1 MDLKTMKRIRLV
13 EVKPKNILLVLGIVL
28 STALSVAASLLL
40 SALVDLLSTADE
52 FDTQTVSYL
61 MGLLILLIASVVAS
75 ITLGTYLPLRV
86 SLRKS
91 MEYSRDVMD
100 GVLGMS
106 QRVFRGHERGY
117 YINLVTNSA
126 FTCGD
131 IYGTLNVELIGN
143 ALCVAL
149 LLVVAA
155 TVSPWISLVYVI
167 YIPLFVLVSRLPTR
181 RIASMQREGLPTQDA
196 FLTSTKKIVEN
207 KRPIN
212 VACAENYYAELYRR
226 RSGAY
231 LAFMERFR
239 WWETVADKLPQL
251 LSAVLTVISLAIA
264 AWLHFS
270 SGTTL
275 GTVLFTYELS
285 QLLQGPLNRC
295 LEIVVN
301 AQVNEAHV
309 ERIDRQE
316 AERAE
321 PSGYEG
327 LWQDQG
333 KLARIPE
340 GTLYASDE
348 RQRVLFHCE
357 DLAISKG
364 SLVVIKG
371 ANGTGKSSLTDLLT
385 GFADLGAFDGRV
397 GLDRSLSSAAYLSR
411 PILFVEGDVRE
422 NLFGTEP
429 NLMAAEV
436 LDIDFWDRDIAE
448 DGSNL
453 SFGEQQKLGLLRVF
467 SQDAN
472 VIVLDEPFQNLDRT
486 TIERLAS
493 YIAGLKG
500 SHSVIA
506 IMHSAELDGVADEIL
521 TIRNEG
527 LEVSGA
533 NADALKKGGETE

>member
-13 EVKPKNILLVLGIVL
+13 EVKPKNILLALGIVL

-40 SALVDLLSTADE
+40 SALVDLLSAADE

-106 QRVFRGHERGY
+106 QRAFRGHERGY

-149 LLVVAA
+149 LLVAAA
-155 TVSPWISLVYVI
+155 TVSPWICLVYVI
-167 YIPLFVLVSRLPTR
+167 YIPLFVLVSRLPSR

-207 KRPIN
+207 KRSIN
-212 VACAENYYAELYRR
+212 VARAENYHAELYRR

-239 WWETVADKLPQL
+239 WWETVADNLPQL

-301 AQVNEAHV
+301 AQVNEVHV
-309 ERIDRQE
+309 DRIDHQE
-316 AERAE
+316 AERTE

-327 LWQDQG
+327 LWRDQG
-333 KLARIPE
+333 ELARIPE
-340 GTLYASDE
+340 GTLYASAE
-348 RQRVLFHCE
+348 RERVLFRF
-357 DLAISKG
+357 DGLAIPKG
-364 SLVVIKG
+364 SLVVVKG

-385 GFADLGAFDGRV
+385 GFADLDAFDGKAI
-397 GLDRSLSSAAYLSR
+397 LDRTLSRTAYLSR
-411 PILFVEGDVRE
+411 PILFAEGDVRE
-422 NLFGTEP
+422 NLFGNEP
-429 NLMAAEV
+429 NLEAAEV
-436 LDIDFWDRDIAE
+436 LGIDFWDRDIAE

-467 SQDAN
+467 SQDADI
-472 VIVLDEPFQNLDRT
+472 IVLDEPFQNLDRA

-493 YIAGLKG
+493 YITGLKG

-506 IMHSAELDGVADEIL
+506 IMHSTELDGVADEIL
-521 TIRNEG
+521 TIRDER

-533 NADALKKGGETE
+533 NADAPKKGGEKG